1 MFCGKCGKQNPEG
14 SAFCSSCG
22 NQMGVS
28 VQPSAPVQ
36 QPVYNNSAQ
45 VVQQPINNPV
55 QQPINYQT
63 NPVPPVKKGGFTKGQ
78 VGIIAL
84 LGIVLIVAIGL
95 LFGGSGSNKKSAQ
108 DSTRTVM
115 IYIDG
120 SNLESDI
127 GIVSADLGAI
137 KPEKIDL
144 SKINILLYTGGTKK
158 WHNFVSNT
166 ENAIYKLTD
175 QGFEK
180 VESYQKRN
188 MGDPSTLSDFL
199 NYSYDNFNAD
209 HFNLVL
215 YDHGGAIDGAIYDDF
230 TNDNLTL
237 EDFQKALNDSRFN
250 SNKKMDT
257 VIFRTCLNGTLEVAS
272 IFDDY
277 ADYIVFSEEV
287 TLGSNMSNVLGHFL
301 NEIDSS
307 SDGVKVGEKFIDA
320 YNKQMEDIDI
330 FGTEAITY
338 SLVDLSKVKTLI
350 NKLDNYIT
358 TVDLRNY
365 YKEISTI
372 RSRLY
377 QYGKTEPAYDMIDL
391 KEFITQVKPYASG
404 NYDELINSID
414 DAIIRNNTNLSKS
427 HGLSIYFPY
436 NGTQSIVNRFMNV
449 YNKLDFSKNYQSF
462 ITSFISA
469 KSQTTAFSFNI
480 AANESKVTDTN
491 EVTLNLTEEQKSN
504 IVRSA
509 YYVFRREEEKDRNKY
524 YQMVYASN
532 NSTIE
537 NGVVSTHFN
546 NKLIKI
552 TEDGDP
558 DYQYICVIDEINDT
572 NKKKSV
578 NATIIDTDED
588 VLSESR
594 MVTASLLIEDHDGTP
609 KFGKMEL
616 SSRDERVQGILYDTS
631 KYEKIQIMKT
641 SPKVLDDNGKV
652 MDNSEWTFPKT
663 RYGYESDLD
672 KVKLEYTGMDNGEF
686 YVLFFLF
693 DYNGNKY
700 LSDLIKVGE

>member
-22 NQMGVS
+22 NKMGVS
-28 VQPSAPVQ
+28 VQPNAPVQ

-95 LFGGSGSNKKSAQ
+95 LFGGSGSNKKGAQ

-158 WHNFVSNT
+158 WHNFVSNA

-199 NYSYDNFNAD
+199 NYSYDNFNAE

-237 EDFQKALNDSRFN
+237 EDFRKALNDSKFD
-250 SNKKMDT
+250 SNNKMDT

-320 YNKQMEDIDI
+320 YNKQMDDIDI

-338 SLVDLSKVKTLI
+338 SIVDLSKVQTLI
-350 NKLDNYIT
+350 NKLDNYMA
-358 TVDLRNY
+358 TVDLKNY

-436 NGTQSIVNRFMNV
+436 NGTQNIVNRFLNV

-480 AANESKVTDTN
+480 ATNESKVTDTN